1 MNDFLEVDNQYLKNL
16 HNLLNDFPF
25 LSEKMKTEKAEE
37 LVATLDDKTEYVI
50 LKRSLKV
57 NFKT

>member
-50 LKRSLKV
+50 LKRSLK
-57 NFKT
+57 